1 MADVLFGA
9 EFIAGM
15 LVSDLVESERGLEAA
30 ALPVPEAGDLRFRPV
45 RIPEEGTPHTP
56 GRNFLDAGK
65 VIGGRGGLVYFVRDV
80 EVGPWD
86 LVDLHLG
93 YDGPVKVWWNG
104 REVFEG
110 PGSSPAVQDTTSLR
124 LESRHG
130 TNRLAVAL
138 DTRGGRAR
146 GIYARWGTRLGV
158 VAGAAAG
165 LTER

>member
-1 MADVLFGA
+1 M
-9 EFIAGM
+9 
-15 LVSDLVESERGLEAA
+15 
-30 ALPVPEAGDLRFRPV
+30 
-45 RIPEEGTPHTP
+45 
-56 GRNFLDAGK
+56 
-65 VIGGRGGLVYFVRDV
+65 
-80 EVGPWD
+80 GPWD

-110 PGSSPAVQDTTSLR
+110 PGSSPAVQDRTSLR

-146 GIYARWGTRLGV
+146 GIYARW
-158 VAGAAAG
+158 
-165 LTER
+165 ERAWES